1 VFRVYFYPSTVSIH
15 DSVVSLSD
23 STVMLF
29 NIQIR
34 GKSGKA
40 EATQI

>member
-1 VFRVYFYPSTVSIH
+1 MVYFYHSTVSIH
-15 DSVVSLSD
+15 DSVVILSD

-34 GKSGKA
+34 GKSGRV
-40 EATQI
+40 EAT